1 MYHLPPG
8 LVSSGGGIHLNP
20 SQNISNIDYL
30 MCLGEYIL
38 YPAIVLAD
46 DSKLRLYGF
55 LYPRLLRWAPGD
67 RASHS
72 RLATGDR

>member
-8 LVSSGGGIHLNP
+8 PVSSGGGPLASITEPVSSGGGIHLNP

-38 YPAIVLAD
+38 YPAVVLAG
-46 DSKLRLYGF
+46 DSKL
-55 LYPRLLRWAPGD
+55 
-67 RASHS
+67 
-72 RLATGDR
+72 